1 MPFPVFLFLLFF
13 VAVPVQEFEFELV
26 IIGHEVLGLPA
37 GILRITVI
45 LCRFYRSVYL
55 RCGSSGLGCCRS
67 GSLRRGSSGLG
78 CCRSGSLRCGSSG
91 LGCCRS
97 GSLRCGSSGLGC
109 RRSGSL
115 CRGSCLLACRSL
127 SLHRS
132 AALSGGLSCGTSLCS
147 HFMHHF
153 LATLGSAALRCR
165 SSTLTSAGLG
175 SVHSSSA
182 KCCFL
187 RIREIS
193 RIRHILDLEDQQSD
207 MLSPVSMTI
216 SSMP

>member
-67 GSLRRGSSGLG
+67 GSLR
-78 CCRSGSLRCGSSG
+78 CR
-91 LGCCRS
+91 
-97 GSLRCGSSGLGC
+97 SSGLGC

-165 SSTLTSAGLG
+165 SSTLTSAGLP
-175 SVHSSSA
+175 A
-182 KCCFL
+182 FRMKL
-187 RIREIS
+187 
-193 RIRHILDLEDQQSD
+193 
-207 MLSPVSMTI
+207 
-216 SSMP
+216 

>member
-67 GSLRRGSSGLG
+67 GSLR
-78 CCRSGSLRCGSSG
+78 CGSSG
-91 LGCCRS
+91 LRCCRS

-132 AALSGGLSCGTSLCS
+132 AALSGGLSCGTSLRS

-165 SSTLTSAGLG
+165 SSTLDRK
-175 SVHSSSA
+175 SV
-182 KCCFL
+182 
-187 RIREIS
+187 
-193 RIRHILDLEDQQSD
+193 
-207 MLSPVSMTI
+207 V
-216 SSMP
+216 

>member
-67 GSLRRGSSGLG
+67 GSLRCGSSGLG

-97 GSLRCGSSGLGC
+97 GSLRCRSSGLGC

-153 LATLGSAALRCR
+153 LATLGFCRPEVPVFRPDLCR
-165 SSTLTSAGLG
+165 SGVCPLFFCEVLLPPHQKNQPHPSY
-175 SVHSSSA
+175 
-182 KCCFL
+182 
-187 RIREIS
+187 
-193 RIRHILDLEDQQSD
+193 
-207 MLSPVSMTI
+207 P
-216 SSMP
+216 

>member
-67 GSLRRGSSGLG
+67 GSLR
-78 CCRSGSLRCGSSG
+78 CR
-91 LGCCRS
+91 
-97 GSLRCGSSGLGC
+97 SSGLGC

-115 CRGSCLLACRSL
+115 CRESCLLACRSL

-207 MLSPVSMTI
+207 CCRRCHQKNDKNNDHDLLTPTTSNPFSVREE
-216 SSMP
+216 

>member
-26 IIGHEVLGLPA
+26 IIGHEVLGRPA

-67 GSLRRGSSGLG
+67 GSLR
-78 CCRSGSLRCGSSG
+78 CGSSV
-91 LGCCRS
+91 
-97 GSLRCGSSGLGC
+97 LGC

-153 LATLGSAALRCR
+153 LATLSSAALRCR

-207 MLSPVSMTI
+207 CCRRCSPSLCSRRLPKSFVPPQSEGRWTMI
-216 SSMP
+216 GYVVAVYPI